1 MNFVKFYLKKSIL
14 VAFKHWGSIMS
25 KYKSRKTFYS
35 TSMDSEKKSPI
46 EKLTHP
52 LQSFIS
58 QEKSG
63 GIVLGISVI
72 LAMVLANSGV
82 SEYYF
87 NFFKH
92 ELGFL
97 FDGKPFLN
105 YSIHH
110 WINDGLM
117 SVFFFVVGLELKRE
131 IVGGELSNPRKAM
144 LPIGAAIGGMV
155 VPAAIYLLFNSSGEV
170 HHGWGIPMATDIA
183 FALGVLFLLGKK
195 VPLSLKIFL
204 TALAIVDDLGAV
216 MVIAFFYTSDISM
229 MSLAIGLSF
238 VLVMYAGNKLGVR
251 SILFYAIFGI
261 LGVWTAFLLS
271 GVHATIAAVLAAFTI
286 PADVK
291 IKETMFIAK
300 IQHYL
305 ERFKASDPN
314 DKIPTVTNEQLHILD
329 EIKTDT
335 NKAIP
340 PLQRLEHA
348 MHPLVTF
355 LIIPIFA
362 LANAGISLDIDVD
375 ELFSTNIALGVGLG
389 LLVGKVVG
397 VVGFTLLLIKLKVA
411 PFPEGM
417 NIKNLFGLGL
427 LASIGFTMSLFVT
440 SLAFSHEEY
449 MVQAKVGIFAASI
462 IGGVLGFLLLKN
474 AFKDK

>member
-1 MNFVKFYLKKSIL
+1 M
-14 VAFKHWGSIMS
+14 AFKYGDSIMRKQQS
-25 KYKSRKTFYS
+25 LKTFNS

-52 LQSFIS
+52 LQRFIG

-82 SEYYF
+82 SEHYF

-92 ELGFL
+92 ELGFI
-97 FDGKPFLN
+97 FDGKTFLN

-117 SVFFFVVGLELKRE
+117 SIFFFVVGLELKRE

-144 LPIGAAIGGMV
+144 LPIGAAIGGMA
-155 VPAAIYLLFNSSGEV
+155 VPALVYLAFNSSGEV

-216 MVIAFFYTSDISM
+216 MVIAFFYTSDISL

-261 LGVWTAFLLS
+261 LGLWTAFLLS

-291 IKETMFIAK
+291 IKENKYIRQ
-300 IQHYL
+300 IQAYL
-305 ERFKASDPN
+305 TSFKASDPN
-314 DKIPTVTNEQLHILD
+314 DLIPTVTEDQLHILED
-329 EIKTDT
+329 IKKDT
-335 NKAIP
+335 NAAIP
-340 PLQRLEHA
+340 PLQRLEHV

-355 LIIPIFA
+355 IVIPIFA

-375 ELFSTNIALGVGLG
+375 MLFSTNIALGVGLG
-389 LLVGKVVG
+389 LLIGKIVG

-411 PFPEGM
+411 PWPTGM
-417 NIKNLFGLGL
+417 NLKNLFGLSL
-427 LASIGFTMSLFVT
+427 LAGIGFTMSLFIT
-440 SLAFSHEEY
+440 SLAFTHEEY
-449 MVQAKVGIFAASI
+449 MVQAKVGIFVASI
-462 IGGVLGFLLLKN
+462 IAGVAGYLVLNKTLK
-474 AFKDK
+474 